1 MNGRKQ
7 DLVTMRI
14 PRELRDALRELAGKE
29 DRSMVAQLRNLVKE
43 ASNER

>member
-14 PRELRDALRELAGKE
+14 PRELRDALRELAVKE